1 MCKKL
6 FLACLFVLCF
16 AVAVPQEQL
25 TGKYLSIRDK
35 LTDLKKNSE
44 LVTEQL
50 QQVSTDLKLSQAEAQ
65 KWEQTS
71 IQLSENL
78 MSINEQLNESYLTI
92 KLYQKLL
99 KSLISIFVGLLL
111 IKAAFILLY
120 KLGFKV
126 PRIVDILA

>member
-1 MCKKL
+1 MCKKF
-6 FLACLFVLCF
+6 FLVCLFVSCCV
-16 AVAVPQEQL
+16 AAVPQEQL
-25 TGKYLSIRDK
+25 TNKYLSIRDR

-78 MSINEQLNESYLTI
+78 TTINRQLNESYLTI

-99 KSLISIFVGLLL
+99 TSLISIFVGLLL
-111 IKAAFILLY
+111 IKAIFIILY

>member
-1 MCKKL
+1 MCKKF
-6 FLACLFVLCF
+6 FLICLFVSCCV
-16 AVAVPQEQL
+16 AVVPQEQL
-25 TGKYLSIRDK
+25 TSRYLSIRDR

-50 QQVSTDLKLSQAEAQ
+50 QQVSTDLKLSQADAQ

-78 MSINEQLNESYLTI
+78 TTINKQLNESYLTI
-92 KLYQKLL
+92 RLYQKLL
-99 KSLISIFVGLLL
+99 TSLISIFVGLLL
-111 IKAAFILLY
+111 IKAVFIILY

>member
-1 MCKKL
+1 MCKKF
-6 FLACLFVLCF
+6 FLICLFVSCCV
-16 AVAVPQEQL
+16 AVVPQEQL
-25 TGKYLSIRDK
+25 TNKYLSIRDR

-50 QQVSTDLKLSQAEAQ
+50 SETLSDLKMSQAEAQ

-71 IQLSENL
+71 IRLSENL
-78 MSINEQLNESYLTI
+78 TTINKQLNESYLTI

-99 KSLISIFVGLLL
+99 TSLISIFAGLLL
-111 IKAAFILLY
+111 IKAIFIILY

>member
-1 MCKKL
+1 MCKKF
-6 FLACLFVLCF
+6 FLICLFVSCC
-16 AVAVPQEQL
+16 AVVVPQEQL
-25 TGKYLSIRDK
+25 TNKYLSIRDR

-50 QQVSTDLKLSQAEAQ
+50 SETLSDLKMSQAEAQ

-78 MSINEQLNESYLTI
+78 TTINKQLNESYLTI
-92 KLYQKLL
+92 KMYQKLL
-99 KSLISIFVGLLL
+99 TSLISICVGLLL
-111 IKAAFILLY
+111 IKAIFIILY